1 MSNGMLWKMV
11 VLMLAWLP
19 SAWAQDEMARL
30 TEAFWRTEAQIE
42 AYEQKANAKD
52 HINVLAAYLVT
63 VAEPGW
69 RQAWPVIENADMLL
83 FPLSRLTELASDLS
97 SQSQRPA
104 SDITRELLLMDR
116 DFRQHLQNRVL
127 PALRQER
134 QRLSQQIAAL
144 RPAPPGRRNSSG
156 DGADPTQASVWSG
169 ELDGVAR
176 TKAYQQFDSKGY
188 AKLQDYA
195 ASTATLRLYPD
206 GRIELVGSPTC
217 KIETKVYTGGRKDAV
232 TTTTQTT
239 YRMDTAAKLSGERF
253 KVEVTVVRKVRSES
267 GQVKQDFQNTYS
279 KEARLTKA
287 ENGWEKLLYI
297 YNGQDS
303 VPVVPWRLRSEIVK

>member
-1 MSNGMLWKMV
+1 MV

-19 SAWAQDEMARL
+19 SAWAQDERARL
-30 TEAFWRTEAQIE
+30 IEAFWRTEAQIE

-52 HINVLAAYLVT
+52 HINVMVAYLVT
-63 VAEPGW
+63 AAEPGW
-69 RQAWPVIENADMLL
+69 RQAGPVIENADMLL

-127 PALRQER
+127 PALREER

-144 RPAPPGRRNSSG
+144 RPAPPGRRNSG
-156 DGADPTQASVWSG
+156 GGGADPNQASVWTG
-169 ELDGVAR
+169 ELDGTAL
-176 TKAYQQFDSKGY
+176 TQAYEKFDSKSY

-195 ASTATLRLYPD
+195 AGMATVRLYPD

-217 KIETKVYTGGRKDAV
+217 TVETKVYTSGRKDSV
-232 TTTTQTT
+232 TTTTKTT
-239 YRMDTAAKLSGERF
+239 YRMDAPTKLSGSQF
-253 KVEVTVVRKVRSES
+253 KVQVTVARKVRSDS
-267 GQVKQDFQNTYS
+267 GAVKQDSQNTYS
-279 KEARLTKA
+279 KDARLTKA
-287 ENGWEKLLYI
+287 ENGREKLLYI

-303 VPVVPWRLRSEIVK
+303 VPVVPWRLYSEIVK